1 MQRGGN
7 VAGLHRATYSRR
19 DERNNSRRRAGGGG
33 RMAALKKIEVIV
45 FPGGNN
51 WGIWTAQ
58 ANGFFAKR
66 GVEVNL
72 TPTPG
77 SEFQMTNLHAGKF
90 DVAMTAI
97 DNVVAYQE
105 AQGPVA
111 LDHPDFFAFMGTD
124 NGFLTL
130 VAAPEI
136 KTIAQLK
143 GRTLSVDAMTTGYAF
158 VLRYMLE
165 KNGIGVGDVTY
176 ATSGGVVER
185 WAALQEKKHV
195 ATLLVSPFDLIA
207 KAKGFTVLGRAVDIF
222 GAYQG
227 GVGAAK
233 RAWARANPTALVGFI
248 GGYREGVAWLYDR
261 ANKAKAIE
269 LLRAR
274 MPNVDATMAE
284 AIYGVLL
291 AERGGLYRDAAID
304 MPGVATVLKLRS
316 AYAEPRKTL
325 TDASK
330 YIDLTYYAK
339 AVQG

>member
-1 MQRGGN
+1 
-7 VAGLHRATYSRR
+7 
-19 DERNNSRRRAGGGG
+19 
-33 RMAALKKIEVIV
+33 MAQLKKIEVIV

-51 WGIWTAQ
+51 WGHWVAQ
-58 ANGFFAKR
+58 ANGFYAKR

-77 SEFQMTNLHAGKF
+77 SEYQMTHLHAGKF
-90 DVAMTAI
+90 DIAMTAI

-105 AQGPVA
+105 AQGPVP
-111 LDHPDFFAFMGTD
+111 LDNPDFFAFMGTD
-124 NGFLTL
+124 NGFLSL

-136 KTIAQLK
+136 KTIADLR

-158 VLRYMLE
+158 VLRHMLE
-165 KNGIGVGDVTY
+165 KHGIGLGDVTY
-176 ATSGGVVER
+176 ETSGGVLER
-185 WAALQEKKHV
+185 WTALQEKKHV
-195 ATLLVSPFDLIA
+195 ASLLVTPFEMIA
-207 KAKGFTVLGRAVDIF
+207 KAKGFTVLARAVDML

-233 RAWARANPTALVGFI
+233 RAWARANPTALIGFI
-248 GGYREGVAWLYDR
+248 GGYRDGVAWLYDR
-261 ANKAKAIE
+261 ANKTKAIE
-269 LLRAR
+269 LLRQH

-316 AYAEPRKTL
+316 AYAGTKKSL
-325 TDASK
+325 TDPSK
-330 YIDLTYYAK
+330 YIDLAYFAK
-339 AVQG
+339 AAQA